1 MSLRKLRTPSL
12 QKSLQAINLED
23 VVDELPE
30 VTSSIKDKIQSMRR
44 TKSMLQPL
52 ADEMVDQDIM
62 NDVAKKAV
70 GMAQAMKNAMLP
82 ESMRSSK
89 TLQSIQE
96 DLMEA
101 SQGSGDAMKKLK
113 NTLTKVVEYLTSD
126 NKGLLILFGVLALG
140 LNIWYWILHGFSIQ
154 KALTVKAAVLQS
166 GAAPDEAEKKV
177 EELKIS
183 YPFTAWFGGI
193 ATLLFAIG
201 IIFVIL
207 YYVNSVRGKLWM
219 TLALLMMI
227 LSVILSLL
235 ALGKY
240 YFY

>member
-23 VVDELPE
+23 VVNELPE
-30 VTSSIKDKIQSMRR
+30 VTNTIKDKIQSIRR
-44 TKSMLQPL
+44 TKSMFQPL
-52 ADEMVDQDIM
+52 ADEVMEQTNRLPTM
-62 NDVAKKAV
+62 LQN
-70 GMAQAMKNAMLP
+70 LP
-82 ESMRSSK
+82 ESIKSSK

-113 NTLTKVVEYLTSD
+113 NTLTKIVEYLTSD

-193 ATLLFAIG
+193 ATVLFAIG

-207 YYVNSVRGKLWM
+207 YYVNSARGKLWM